1 MSYETLNNKKFLD
14 SVGTGHLWTK
24 IRNRYDNKLDNVSA
38 GDDSINVTNLKD
50 IAVKISTE
58 SGNQLQLKTT
68 GNKGLYVPP
77 AANQDSYTIVKD
89 DNPGDYAA
97 VYHLQ
102 KAAEQ
107 GGGAVN
113 VGVAINIPKDLVV
126 QGGSVVNKDSAG
138 DWGPAG
144 TYIELV
150 LANANGDRL
159 YVKVDDL
166 IEYVTSGSQV
176 GDMIVV
182 SIDSNHQVTATITDG
197 TITKIK
203 LASDVQTSLGKADS
217 AVQSITEGQ
226 ANGTLIVDGEPVSVH
241 GLDTA
246 AYQPATAFDAA
257 GAAASV
263 LGTTSDSASM
273 GTVYGVKQYASDVYT
288 AIQALTN
295 AEIDTLVTAANNSL
309 DS

>member
-24 IRNRYDNKLDNVSA
+24 IRNRYDSKLDNVSA
-38 GDDSINVTNLKD
+38 GDDSISVTNLKD

-77 AANQDSYTIVKD
+77 AANQDSYIIAKD

-102 KAAEQ
+102 KAGET
-107 GGGAVN
+107 GEPVN

-126 QGGSVVNKDSAG
+126 QGGSVVNKDAAG

-144 TYIELV
+144 TYIELI
-150 LANANGDRL
+150 LANADGDRL

-176 GDMIVV
+176 GDMVVV
-182 SIDSNHQVTATITDG
+182 SINGNHQVTATITDG

-246 AYQPATAFDAA
+246 AYQPATAFDAS

-263 LGTTSDSASM
+263 LGTTSDTASM

-295 AEIDTLVTAANNSL
+295 AEIDTVVTAANNSL
-309 DS
+309 DT